1 MPGKAQAYLEMSQH
15 TASQITK
22 SYLKW
27 TDFLSTAGRFYKYPF
42 PEQLMIYAQ
51 RPEATACAEYDF
63 WNQRMRRYIRR
74 GAKGIA
80 LVDNSQG
87 RPVLRYVF
95 DVADTGRMDD
105 RGLNPNLWK
114 YQEEHRDVV
123 AAALENR
130 FGVPDK
136 YGLADQME
144 RIAGKLA
151 GEYWEEHKE
160 DILHIVDGSFLEA
173 YDDFDTGAVFRSAAA
188 VSTAFTLMSRCGMNA
203 QGYFSHEDF
212 LNIFDFNTPD
222 TVTALG
228 AAVSQSSE
236 QVLRQIESTIK
247 RYEREKSAERNV
259 DHGEHTDLHPGGRL
273 PLSQSGPAGTAEP
286 GPGEIREDAPAV
298 LEGTPPR
305 GVELHDGGGDPV
317 QPPVGDRGRG
327 EQPSGTVDAPAGE
340 SG

>member
-1 MPGKAQAYLEMSQH
+1 MPSKAQAYLEMSQH

-51 RPEATACAEYDF
+51 RPDATACAEWDF

-188 VSTAFTLMSRCGMNA
+188 VSTASRRTGKKTETSAIIPRASTAVWRRCSKLVKSL
-203 QGYFSHEDF
+203 FITF
-212 LNIFDFNTPD
+212 LQTEGRGTGPPPLSYAPCSVPNTSLSISVTSASAA
-222 TVTALG
+222 TVRPASF
-228 AAVSQSSE
+228 AFSSE
-236 QVLRQIESTIK
+236 V
-247 RYEREKSAERNV
+247 
-259 DHGEHTDLHPGGRL
+259 
-273 PLSQSGPAGTAEP
+273 
-286 GPGEIREDAPAV
+286 
-298 LEGTPPR
+298 
-305 GVELHDGGGDPV
+305 
-317 QPPVGDRGRG
+317 
-327 EQPSGTVDAPAGE
+327 
-340 SG
+340 